1 LVLFIARG
9 WRGCGGRGYGT
20 RLTTTHERQGFLTGP
35 PGEWFPPLAPEDL
48 IHELCKKIMQRQ
60 MRQDW
65 KLRLMISSRPC
76 KSTAITWI
84 VWPPITS

>member
-1 LVLFIARG
+1 VRWQGLWNTINNYARAAG
-9 WRGCGGRGYGT
+9 IFDGSSGGMV
-20 RLTTTHERQGFLTGP
+20 P
-35 PGEWFPPLAPEDL
+35 PIDPEDL

>member
-1 LVLFIARG
+1 VAGFMEHGKQLRTS
-9 WRGCGGRGYGT
+9 GRV
-20 RLTTTHERQGFLTGP
+20 FLTGP